1 MATRHADVVETI
13 EKLRESGFLVSTGFD
28 QEDKVPFPKFC
39 ELFIRVTYKK
49 FLDEKTSGDQV
60 FTYLYK
66 ELSDNVF
73 QNNCAFTTEFL
84 VKEMEDKLIKSIK
97 KYFTN
102 LIII

>member
-60 FTYLYK
+60 FTYL
-66 ELSDNVF
+66 
-73 QNNCAFTTEFL
+73 
-84 VKEMEDKLIKSIK
+84 
-97 KYFTN
+97 
-102 LIII
+102 